1 MNAAQN
7 LATSTTRPP
16 LSLVLV
22 CSAVCLYFLLSF
34 LFYTLTSYWPGPI
47 HDYWFEIPKIRDYF
61 DGLLSWR
68 ELVTAHANAHRLV
81 IPRLLFIGDYVWFH
95 GDNTLLVLA
104 CILCKFGML
113 VLLNII
119 IRKEST
125 AIRWLLNALI
135 CSTIFNAINL
145 PNILNNSNVQWDLM
159 AFFSCL
165 AVYFYCN
172 AYPAKPFSR
181 KIIFFLLAYLFFGCA
196 FFSQGGSLPVMFVFL
211 LVAILNRSWT
221 GSLFSFVFICF
232 MYYLMAHV
240 FPVNDEDNLG
250 MASAIAMLFL
260 KPEYVGLFV
269 LRLMSANIYN
279 IDTLGFVLSGWS
291 LGLLATGF
299 CFRRQTAH
307 IANNTL
313 LYIACFCL
321 IMMLLIAGFRVD
333 FAPNAWMSARYQPN
347 VVLYILVLHLNAFL
361 LAGLLLHKR
370 WRIAVRTLVVAM
382 AFTNLWIP
390 QYFQRGT
397 SGDFANI
404 FFETQV
410 SGLFYG
416 PSQISARRLVT
427 SVHDFDKIA
436 EADPFF
442 RAHGF
447 AYYANKQG
455 EHNFPRTM
463 NPGELL
469 VSADQLPTLDHR
481 CPANTAAITY
491 SRNDNGDAQ
500 TFAANLNT
508 SENSL
513 LKALFTR
520 DTFYAV
526 DEQGVVEGYAWL
538 FVDTEHY
545 FSSAQIRGLS
555 RHAKVKYIIDIRH
568 DQLRCRYRL
577 ANLQS

>member
-1 MNAAQN
+1 M
-7 LATSTTRPP
+7 STARNFTASITRAPV
-16 LSLVLV
+16 SLVLA
-22 CSAVCLYFLLSF
+22 CSAICLYFLLSF
-34 LFYTLTSYWPGPI
+34 LFYLLTSYWPGPI
-47 HDYWFEIPKIRDYF
+47 HDYWFEIPKIQDYF
-61 DGLLSWR
+61 DGHLSWR

-81 IPRLLFIGDYVWFH
+81 IPRLLFIADYVWFH
-95 GDNTLLVLA
+95 GDNTLLIFA

-113 VLLNII
+113 ALLNIM

-125 AIRWLLNALI
+125 ATRWLLNALI
-135 CSTIFNAINL
+135 CSTLFNAINL
-145 PNILNNSNVQWDLM
+145 PNILNSSNVQWDLM

-172 AYPAKPFSR
+172 AYPAQSLSR
-181 KIIFFLLAYLFFGCA
+181 KIIYFLLAYLLFGCA

-211 LVAILNRSWT
+211 LVAILNRSWM

-250 MASAIAMLFL
+250 MASAIAMLIL
-260 KPEYVGLFV
+260 KPKHVALFV

-279 IDTLGFVLSGWS
+279 IDTLGFVLSSWTLS
-291 LGLLATGF
+291 LLAIGF
-299 CFRRQTAH
+299 YFRHQTAH
-307 IANNTL
+307 IANNAL

-333 FAPNAWMSARYQPN
+333 FAPGSWMSTRYHAN
-347 VVLYILVLHLNAFL
+347 VVLFILVLHLNAFL
-361 LAGLLLHKR
+361 LAGLLLHNR
-370 WRIAVRTLVVAM
+370 RLIAARTLLVAM
-382 AFTNLWIP
+382 AFINLWIP
-390 QYFQRGT
+390 QYYQRGT

-416 PSQISARRLVT
+416 PSQTSARRLVT
-427 SVHDFDKIA
+427 STHDFDKIA

-455 EHNFPRTM
+455 AHNFPRTK

-469 VSADQLPTLDHR
+469 ITTEKLSALDR
-481 CPANTAAITY
+481 DCPVNTATITY
-491 SRNDNGDAQ
+491 VPDDNGDAQ

-513 LKALFTR
+513 LSALFTR
-520 DTFYAV
+520 NTFYAV
-526 DEQGVVEGYAWL
+526 DDAGIVAGYAWL

-545 FSSAQIRGLS
+545 FSSAQVRGLVRS
-555 RHAKVKYIIDIRH
+555 KSVKYIVDIQR
-568 DQLRCRYRL
+568 DQLHCRYRL
-577 ANLQS
+577 ANPKT